1 MKKIALVLVIISIVL
16 VFFIFDIKQYL
27 TLDNLKQNH
36 EFLKEYVAENRVQSM
51 IIYLFSYIIFTAIN
65 LPGAVFFT
73 LAGGALFG
81 LAMGTLLVS
90 IAASIGST
98 FAFLIT
104 RYLIRDR
111 LEKMVGNKMEEI
123 NRGIEREG
131 AYYLFTIRLIPLFP
145 FFLINIAMAMTSI
158 KAWTFLWVSYFG
170 MLAGT
175 AVYVN
180 AGTQLASLESVSD
193 ILSLR
198 IILSFTLL
206 GIFPLLAKRLL
217 DYLSRL
223 KIAHQKD

>member
-36 EFLKEYVAENRVQSM
+36 EFLTEYVAENRVQSM

-217 DYLSRL
+217 DYFSRL